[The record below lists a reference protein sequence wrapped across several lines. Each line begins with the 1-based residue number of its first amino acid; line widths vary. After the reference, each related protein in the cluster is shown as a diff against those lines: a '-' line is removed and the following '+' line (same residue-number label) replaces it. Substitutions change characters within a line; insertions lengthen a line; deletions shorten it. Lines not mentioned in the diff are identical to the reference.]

1 MNVRRALIAAI
12 IVGAVASPSFAD
24 ADDFKTGPLITEYG
38 RVTVVPGAEPLA
50 ANTVFNVAFDV
61 TERGEKDA
69 INRRLESAARF
80 LNMHAAAGVAPE
92 NMKLAVVVHGPAV
105 LDLTND
111 TVYGGDNKNADLI
124 KLLLANGVTVHVC
137 GQSAAYQNV
146 NAEDLLPGVKMAVSA
161 MTAHALLQQQGYTL
175 NPF

>member
-1 MNVRRALIAAI
+1 MNRINIVAAAL
-12 IVGAVASPSFAD
+12 VAFFMSIPAFAGP
-24 ADDFKTGPLITEYG
+24 DDFKTGPLIPEYG
-38 RVTVVPGAEPLA
+38 RIIVVPGAEPLA

-61 TERGEKDA
+61 TQRGEKDGV
-69 INRRLESAARF
+69 NRRFESAARF
-80 LNMHAAAGVAPE
+80 LNMHAAVGVAPE

-124 KLLLANGVTVHVC
+124 RLLLANGVSVHVC

-146 NAEDLLPGVKMAVSA
+146 KAEDLLPGVKMAVSA

>member
-1 MNVRRALIAAI
+1 MKIQHACIAVLFA
-12 IVGAVASPSFAD
+12 GYAASPSLGGIE
-24 ADDFKTGPLITEYG
+24 DFNTGPLITEYG
-38 RVTVVPGAEPLA
+38 PAVVVPGAEPLP

-61 TERGEKDA
+61 TQQGEKDA
-69 INRRLESAARF
+69 INRRFESAARF
-80 LNMHAAAGVAPE
+80 LNMHAAVGVAPE

-111 TVYGGDNKNADLI
+111 AVYGGVNKNAALI
-124 KLLLANGVTVHVC
+124 KLLLANGVTVQVC
-137 GQSAAYQNV
+137 GQSAASRDV
-146 NAEDLLPGVKMAVSA
+146 KTEDLLPGVKMAVSA